1 MEKLVLDEQDLSA
14 RWGVNVKTLKRWRNE
29 GRGPRHIK
37 IGRSVTYLP
46 KDVEHFETHSLY
58 GRSRGAGAV
67 QPPLQ
72 LDMSPQSSS
81 RAVVTA
87 RPRSPQQE
95 IVDLMATALL
105 RLRAA
110 GPPHITPS
118 PTPTVNEV
126 GKEELERRRFGV
138 RVLTRMTDEG

>member
-1 MEKLVLDEQDLSA
+1 MEKLVLDEHDLSA

-29 GRGPRHIK
+29 GRGPRYIK

-46 KDVEHFETHSLY
+46 KDIEHFETHALY
-58 GRSRGAGAV
+58 GRSRGAV
-67 QPPLQ
+67 EPLQ
-72 LDMSPQSSS
+72 MDMSTQPSS

-87 RPRSPQQE
+87 RPLSPKQE
-95 IVDLMATALL
+95 IVDLMAVALL

-110 GPPHITPS
+110 GPPPS
-118 PTPTVNEV
+118 HPSQTPTVNEV
-126 GKEELERRRFGV
+126 GKEELARRRFGV

>member
-1 MEKLVLDEQDLSA
+1 MEKLVLDEHDLSA

-29 GRGPRHIK
+29 GRGPRYIK

-46 KDVEHFETHSLY
+46 KDIEHFETHSLY
-58 GRSRGAGAV
+58 GRSRGAV
-67 QPPLQ
+67 EPLQ
-72 LDMSPQSSS
+72 LDKSTQPSS

-95 IVDLMATALL
+95 IVDLMAVALL

-110 GPPHITPS
+110 GPPPITPS
-118 PTPTVNEV
+118 QTPTVNEV
-126 GKEELERRRFGV
+126 GKDEPVRRRFGV

>member
-1 MEKLVLDEQDLSA
+1 MEKLVLDEHDLSA

-29 GRGPRHIK
+29 GRGPRYIK

-46 KDVEHFETHSLY
+46 KDIEHFETHALF
-58 GRSRGAGAV
+58 GRSRGAV
-67 QPPLQ
+67 EPLQ
-72 LDMSPQSSS
+72 MDMSTQPSS

-95 IVDLMATALL
+95 IVDLMAVALL

-110 GPPHITPS
+110 GPPPITITPS
-118 PTPTVNEV
+118 QTPTVNEV
-126 GKEELERRRFGV
+126 GKDEPVRRRFGV
-138 RVLTRMTDEG
+138 RVLTRMTDED

>member
-1 MEKLVLDEQDLSA
+1 MEKLVLDKHDLSA

-29 GRGPRHIK
+29 GRGPRYIK

-46 KDVEHFETHSLY
+46 KDIEHFETHALN
-58 GRSRGAGAV
+58 GRSRGAGV
-67 QPPLQ
+67 VDPSP
-72 LDMSPQSSS
+72 LDMNTKSSS

-87 RPRSPQQE
+87 GPRSPQQE

-110 GPPHITPS
+110 GSPPITPS
-118 PTPTVNEV
+118 QTPTVNEV
-126 GKEELERRRFGV
+126 GKEELERRCFGV
-138 RVLTRMTDEG
+138 RVLTRMTNAG

>member
-1 MEKLVLDEQDLSA
+1 MEKLVLDEHDLSA
-14 RWGVNVKTLKRWRNE
+14 RWGVNFKTLKRWRNE
-29 GRGPRHIK
+29 GRGPRYIK

-58 GRSRGAGAV
+58 GRSRGAV
-67 QPPLQ
+67 EPLQ
-72 LDMSPQSSS
+72 LDMSTQPSS

-95 IVDLMATALL
+95 IVDLMAVALL

-110 GPPHITPS
+110 GQPPS
-118 PTPTVNEV
+118 NLDMYVR
-126 GKEELERRRFGV
+126 GK
-138 RVLTRMTDEG
+138 

>member
-1 MEKLVLDEQDLSA
+1 MEKLVLDEHDLSA

-29 GRGPRHIK
+29 GRGPRYIK

-46 KDVEHFETHSLY
+46 KDIEHFETHALY

-67 QPPLQ
+67 EAAPQ
-72 LDMSPQSSS
+72 DMSTQPSS
-81 RAVVTA
+81 RAVVTTG
-87 RPRSPQQE
+87 PRSPQQE
-95 IVDLMATALL
+95 IVDLMAVALL

-110 GPPHITPS
+110 GPPPS
-118 PTPTVNEV
+118 HPSQTPTVNEV
-126 GKEELERRRFGV
+126 GKEELARRRFGV